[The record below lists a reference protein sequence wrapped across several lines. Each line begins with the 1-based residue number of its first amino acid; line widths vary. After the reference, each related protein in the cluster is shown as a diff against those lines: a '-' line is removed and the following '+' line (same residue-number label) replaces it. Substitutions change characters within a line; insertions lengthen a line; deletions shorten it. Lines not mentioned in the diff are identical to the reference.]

1 MGELAGFQVSASCS
15 TRLELQWARGR
26 GAERGAV
33 AGQNGAGTLGEEK
46 VGVAGRRWELESL
59 PAWESAVIPE
69 RQSLTAGR
77 ALDWHWTWLNQEIH
91 KSEITSG
98 WNTNDISE

>member
-33 AGQNGAGTLGEEK
+33 AGQNGAELW
-46 VGVAGRRWELESL
+46 GRKRWGWQACRWELESL

-77 ALDWHWTWLNQEIH
+77 ALDWHWTWLNQEYT
-91 KSEITSG
+91 KTEITSG
-98 WNTNDISE
+98 

>member
-33 AGQNGAGTLGEEK
+33 AGQNGAC
-46 VGVAGRRWELESL
+46 RWELESL

-69 RQSLTAGR
+69 RQSLTAGQ
-77 ALDWHWTWLNQEIH
+77 ALDWHWTWLNQEYT
-91 KSEITSG
+91 KTEITSG
-98 WNTNDISE
+98 